1 MQANLFSSYFM
12 HSAFIDIYLPFQQ
25 LGPARLKR
33 SPYLHFCL
41 IFQNNI
47 YNQFSLIPLT
57 RCKNKIDFF
66 EHPGLCTLFS
76 HVSNNLMFN
85 SSQQTA
91 KRRQFQSRS
100 VNHQQREQSADKPR
114 WTNFKLIPTC
124 HVCTGNR
131 VFTHCFYNN
140 APWVRS
146 HISDMDQN

>member
-1 MQANLFSSYFM
+1 MLLRSDRRERAATISLQ
-12 HSAFIDIYLPFQQ
+12 
-25 LGPARLKR
+25 RL
-33 SPYLHFCL
+33 
-41 IFQNNI
+41 
-47 YNQFSLIPLT
+47 FSLIALT
-57 RCKNKIDFF
+57 RCENKIDFF
-66 EHPGLCTLFS
+66 EHPGLCTRFS

-131 VFTHCFYNN
+131 VFRLFL
-140 APWVRS
+140 
-146 HISDMDQN
+146 